1 MSVINNINKL
11 LTQFHKRDI
20 LILFFLILIGMF
32 LEMLGLG
39 VMIPAISVMLE
50 PDIDNKYPVLKP
62 LLNFLGN
69 PKQNVLVFYGMST
82 LVLIYFIKA
91 CFILYLA
98 WKQSVF
104 AANLSAELSQKLF
117 VGYLRLPYRF
127 HLQRNSAHLIRNIQ
141 SEVSVFSSLS
151 QSVIFLS
158 TEFSI
163 IVGVSCFLIFVE
175 PVGALSITA
184 FLAIFAFFFHRITKK
199 KLVIWGESRQYYA
212 GLMGQFLMQGL
223 GGVKDVKLL
232 GREKYFSNKY
242 SEYNLKTA
250 KLSSNYAT
258 MSQVPRLYLELLA
271 VIGLTGL
278 ISVMVYQS
286 KPLAILVPT
295 IGVFVAAAFRLI
307 PSVNRI
313 MTSFQN
319 IAYSLPAVN
328 ILIEEFEII
337 NNHEIKESPSIS
349 NDFVFRD
356 KIEIKD
362 VNFIYTGS
370 SKDTLVNIN
379 MIIPKGSVV
388 GFIGQTGSGK
398 STLVDLILGLLEP
411 SEGLILV
418 DGIGIS
424 NNRRAW
430 QNLLG
435 YVPQSIYL
443 TDDTIRKN
451 IAFGIQD
458 KDIDDAAVLNAI
470 KLAQLEEFIESLE
483 DGLETLVGERGV
495 RLSGGQRQRIGIA
508 RALYYNPE
516 VIILDEATSALD
528 IITEK
533 EVMKSLKKL
542 YGIKTLIIVAHRL
555 TTIADCHII
564 YSLKR
569 GRIISK
575 GTPNEILIKV

>member
-1 MSVINNINKL
+1 MSVINKINKL
-11 LTQFHKRDI
+11 LTKFHKRDL

-50 PDIDNKYPVLKP
+50 PDIANKYPFLKP
-62 LLNFLGN
+62 VLNFLGN
-69 PKQNVLVFYGMST
+69 PKQNLLVFYGMSI
-82 LVLIYFIKA
+82 LVFIYFIKA

-98 WKQSVF
+98 WRQSIF

-117 VGYLRLPYRF
+117 FGYLRLPYSF

-158 TEFSI
+158 TEFAI
-163 IVGVSCFLIFVE
+163 ILGVSCFLIFVE

-184 FLAIFAFFFHRITKK
+184 FLTLFAFFFHRITKK
-199 KLVIWGESRQYYA
+199 KLVSWGESRQYYA
-212 GLMGQFLMQGL
+212 GIMGQFLMQGL

-232 GREKYFSNKY
+232 GREKYFLNKY

-250 KLSSNYAT
+250 KLYSKYT
-258 MSQVPRLYLELLA
+258 TISQVPRLYLELLA

-278 ISVMVYQS
+278 ISVMIYQS

-328 ILIEEFEII
+328 ILVEEFEII
-337 NNHEIKESPSIS
+337 NNQEIKESPFIS
-349 NDFVFRD
+349 NHFEFRE

-362 VNFIYTGS
+362 INFTYTGS
-370 SKDTLVNIN
+370 SKETLVNIN
-379 MIIPKGSVV
+379 ITIPKGAVI

-411 SEGLILV
+411 SKGIILV
-418 DGIGIS
+418 DGLGIS
-424 NNRRAW
+424 NNIRSW

-451 IAFGIQD
+451 IAFGIPD
-458 KDIDDAAVLNAI
+458 KDINDSAVLNAI
-470 KLAQLEEFIESLE
+470 HLSQLEEFIENLE

-508 RALYYNPE
+508 RSLYYNPE
-516 VIILDEATSALD
+516 VIVLDEATSALD
-528 IITEK
+528 TITEQ

-542 YGIKTLIIVAHRL
+542 HGIKTLIIVAHRL
-555 TTIADCHII
+555 STLEDCHII
-564 YSLKR
+564 YSLKN
-569 GRIISK
+569 GRVISK
-575 GTPNEILIKV
+575 GTPNEILK